1 MRAISPWIWL
11 SAWGPPLAWG
21 ILIWQL
27 GSDGFSESE
36 TRGFLGP
43 LIEQFLPWFDAEHRE
58 ALAWWVRKS
67 AHPSI
72 YAVLALLSWRGID
85 LTLDVGRWA
94 RRLGVL
100 APVVGLALGDE
111 ARQAFSSVRSGSM
124 IDVLLDLGGGV
135 LALILLEKLMTTR
148 GQRLFGHRES
158 T

>member
-1 MRAISPWIWL
+1 MRGTPIWTWL

-27 GSDGFSESE
+27 GSDGLSESE

-43 LIEQFLPWFDAEHRE
+43 LIESLLPWLGSEQRE
-58 ALAWWVRKS
+58 ALAWFVRKS

-72 YAVLALLSWRGID
+72 YALLALLSWRGVD
-85 LTLDVGRWA
+85 QTLDVGRGA
-94 RRLGVL
+94 RRAIVL
-100 APVVGLALGDE
+100 APVLGLALGDE
-111 ARQAFSSVRSGSM
+111 ARQAFSAVRSGSM

-135 LALILLEKLMTTR
+135 LAVAALEKLMSR
-148 GQRLFGHRES
+148 QKKPLFRRRES